1 MRVREVYVRRNELY
15 LPHVEP
21 RTLNPGLPYDLQ
33 SAAKARTNLVRVPAA
48 LHPAQPVE
56 CRCDVKRVRSIR
68 EGPLWWC
75 DSGAT
80 TRAEMPMRQMPV
92 GVNKCRLVWSLSY
105 AFMEV
110 SSPVGDRRDEP
121 SD

>member
-1 MRVREVYVRRNELY
+1 MARLCLARRECVM
-15 LPHVEP
+15 
-21 RTLNPGLPYDLQ
+21 
-33 SAAKARTNLVRVPAA
+33 NLRCSSESEGGISA